1 MKNQYRGGGGGVSRG
16 GAWKERGVGIWGGGG
31 DTPMHTMEESHTT
44 LQTTGLSL
52 IL

>member
-1 MKNQYRGGGGGVSRG
+1 MKNQYRGGGLSRR
-16 GAWKERGVGIWGGGG
+16 GAWNERGVMILRGGGRG